1 MVLNNNELNA
11 EILRKAFEGADL
23 GVVCVR
29 GEGFIKSDDDNL
41 CYLFGFDDGFECF
54 VYEVL
59 YFKEENMDVYHTMV
73 TRRRFEIINA
83 IYRRWLVLKPHKY
96 HTASPFANREF
107 VAYVTERGITKS
119 DYVLISRTVY

>member
-1 MVLNNNELNA
+1 MQTTKQSLSFQAQKNLTGSKLSYDNRTPIKYVEVIFVILNNNELNA

-29 GEGFIKSDDDNL
+29 GKGFIESDDDNL

-59 YFKEENMDVYHTMV
+59 YFNEDNMDVSHCLLYT
-73 TRRRFEIINA
+73 
-83 IYRRWLVLKPHKY
+83 
-96 HTASPFANREF
+96 
-107 VAYVTERGITKS
+107 S
-119 DYVLISRTVY
+119 DAADD

>member
-29 GEGFIKSDDDNL
+29 GKGFIESDDDNL

-54 VYEVL
+54 V
-59 YFKEENMDVYHTMV
+59 
-73 TRRRFEIINA
+73 
-83 IYRRWLVLKPHKY
+83 
-96 HTASPFANREF
+96 
-107 VAYVTERGITKS
+107 
-119 DYVLISRTVY
+119 

>member
-23 GVVCVR
+23 GVV
-29 GEGFIKSDDDNL
+29 
-41 CYLFGFDDGFECF
+41 FDDGFECF

-59 YFKEENMDVYHTMV
+59 YFNEDNMDVSHAGV
-73 TRRRFEIINA
+73 TRRRFEIINS
-83 IYRRWLVLKPHKY
+83 IYRRWLALKPHKY

>member
-29 GEGFIKSDDDNL
+29 GKGFIESDDDNL

-54 VYEVL
+54 VMKY
-59 YFKEENMDVYHTMV
+59 YISTK
-73 TRRRFEIINA
+73 II
-83 IYRRWLVLKPHKY
+83 WMCLMLV
-96 HTASPFANREF
+96 
-107 VAYVTERGITKS
+107 
-119 DYVLISRTVY
+119 